1 MKTIFSNR
9 NANNNPK
16 RDDKN
21 YISKNSKDFS
31 NTNIT
36 DSPIKQNMYYPQQN
50 RGININNINQNINN
64 NVEQNMNNINQDIN
78 INSEEKKSYPIK
90 PHYGNIGSNMVLC
103 NKHVL
108 GVKETFSTIIVM
120 IILECISFA
129 AWIVFN
135 NSFFPFYIYII
146 GGVFLLVTE
155 IFYIICFA
163 TEPGIIPR
171 NHPDF
176 IKKEKPE
183 EGNNIKNN
191 VENGI
196 QNKNGNFISNINDLN
211 INHSIENI
219 KNNKN
224 QNAVNNGVKAQP
236 NIFTERVCVTCNIIR
251 PPGAS
256 HCSTCDNCVLNFD
269 HHCVYISN
277 CVGKRN
283 HKFFYIFLIF
293 GTISSLYC
301 IVCQII
307 TIIKVYIISP
317 KGLYREL
324 WHDNKWLLLISF
336 IAMFFSLI
344 LLPCLRI
351 KGILISILIGG
362 YIIFVVIFYVYYT
375 RKGKPHYYNPI
386 IILILAVS
394 IAFGFPVFLA
404 FCKQTSNISN
414 GYTLKQVHSIED
426 ALKNKKEISD
436 DYMRQKPF
444 GEKIRNMINFFS
456 AERGKS
462 LIIPERDLF
471 PNKETEI

>member
-1 MKTIFSNR
+1 MKNIFSNR
-9 NANNNPK
+9 NISNDPNN
-16 RDDKN
+16 KN
-21 YISKNSKDFS
+21 YKSKNSIEFRK
-31 NTNIT
+31 TNIS
-36 DSPIKQNMYYPQQN
+36 DSPGNQNNYYPLQN
-50 RGININNINQNINN
+50 KGNNINNINQNLISDFN
-64 NVEQNMNNINQDIN
+64 QNMNNINQDNNIN
-78 INSEEKKSYPIK
+78 IKEEKSYPIK
-90 PHYGNIGSNMVLC
+90 PHYGNIGSNIVLC

-108 GVKETFSTIIVM
+108 GAKESFSMVITM

-146 GGVFLLVTE
+146 GGVFLLITE
-155 IFYIICFA
+155 IFYIISFA

-176 IKKEKPE
+176 IRKKKPE
-183 EGNNIKNN
+183 EENNIKNN
-191 VENGI
+191 PENLV
-196 QNKNGNFISNINDLN
+196 QNKNEIYISNSNNIN
-211 INHSIENI
+211 INHNI
-219 KNNKN
+219 GDINNNNNN
-224 QNAVNNGVKAQP
+224 QNIANNETKVEP
-236 NIFTERVCVTCNIIR
+236 NIFTERICVTCNIIR

-269 HHCVYISN
+269 HHCVYLSN

-283 HKFFYIFLIF
+283 HKFFYLFLIF
-293 GTISSLYC
+293 GSISSLYC
-301 IVCQII
+301 TICQII

-336 IAMFFSLI
+336 FAMFISLM
-344 LLPCLRI
+344 LLPCLRF
-351 KGILISILIGG
+351 KGVLTSILIGG

-394 IAFGFPVFLA
+394 ILFGYPVFMA
-404 FCKQTSNISN
+404 FLKQTNNISN

-426 ALKNKKEISD
+426 ALKNKIEISE
-436 DYMRQKPF
+436 DYMRQKPL
-444 GEKIRNMINFFS
+444 GERFSNIIKFFS
-456 AERGKS
+456 ADRGKS

-471 PNKETEI
+471 PNKE

>member
-1 MKTIFSNR
+1 MKNIFSNR
-9 NANNNPK
+9 NIINNDPNNN
-16 RDDKN
+16 KN
-21 YISKNSKDFS
+21 YISKNSIEFS
-31 NTNIT
+31 KTNIS
-36 DSPIKQNMYYPQQN
+36 DHPANQNMNYPPQN
-50 RGININNINQNINN
+50 RGNNINNINQNLS
-64 NVEQNMNNINQDIN
+64 NNINQNMMNINQDNNIN
-78 INSEEKKSYPIK
+78 IKEEKSYPIK
-90 PHYGNIGSNMVLC
+90 PHYGNIGSNIVLC
-103 NKHVL
+103 NRHVL
-108 GVKETFSTIIVM
+108 GVKEEFSTVIIM

-146 GGVFLLVTE
+146 GGAFLLITE
-155 IFYIICFA
+155 IIYIISFA

-176 IKKEKPE
+176 IRKKNPE
-183 EGNNIKNN
+183 EENNIKNN
-191 VENGI
+191 SENNV
-196 QNKNGNFISNINDLN
+196 QNKSEIDIYKSNNLN
-211 INHSIENI
+211 INHSFGDI
-219 KNNKN
+219 KNKN
-224 QNAVNNGVKAQP
+224 NQTIVNNETKVEP

-269 HHCVYISN
+269 HHCVYLSN

-283 HKFFYIFLIF
+283 HKFFYLFLIF
-293 GTISSLYC
+293 GSLSSLYC
-301 IVCQII
+301 SVCQII

-324 WHDNKWLLLISF
+324 WHDNKWLLLISL
-336 IAMFFSLI
+336 IAMFISLM
-344 LLPCLRI
+344 LLPCLRF

-386 IILILAVS
+386 ILLILVVS
-394 IAFGFPVFLA
+394 ILFGFPVFMALV
-404 FCKQTSNISN
+404 KQTNNISN
-414 GYTLKQVHSIED
+414 GFTLKQVHSIED
-426 ALKNKKEISD
+426 ALKNKKEISE

-444 GEKIRNMINFFS
+444 GEKISNMIKFFS
-456 AERGKS
+456 ADRGKS

-471 PNKETEI
+471 PNKE

>member
-1 MKTIFSNR
+1 
-9 NANNNPK
+9 
-16 RDDKN
+16 
-21 YISKNSKDFS
+21 
-31 NTNIT
+31 
-36 DSPIKQNMYYPQQN
+36 MYYPLQN
-50 RGININNINQNINN
+50 RGNNINNINQNLSNNIN
-64 NVEQNMNNINQDIN
+64 QNMNNINQENNIN
-78 INSEEKKSYPIK
+78 IKEEKSYPIK
-90 PHYGNIGSNMVLC
+90 PHYGNIGSNIVLC

-108 GVKETFSTIIVM
+108 GVKESFSMVIMM

-146 GGVFLLVTE
+146 GGVFLLITE
-155 IFYIICFA
+155 IFYIISFA

-176 IKKEKPE
+176 IRKKKPE
-183 EGNNIKNN
+183 EENNIKNN
-191 VENGI
+191 PENLV
-196 QNKNGNFISNINDLN
+196 QNKNEIYISKSNNMKLNHNVGDIN
-211 INHSIENI
+211 
-219 KNNKN
+219 NNNNN
-224 QNAVNNGVKAQP
+224 QNIANNETKVEP
-236 NIFTERVCVTCNIIR
+236 NIFTERICVTCNIIR

-269 HHCVYISN
+269 HHCVYLSN

-283 HKFFYIFLIF
+283 HKFFYLFLIF
-293 GTISSLYC
+293 GSISSLYC
-301 IVCQII
+301 TICQII

-336 IAMFFSLI
+336 IAMFISLM

-351 KGILISILIGG
+351 KGVLTFILIVG

-394 IAFGFPVFLA
+394 ILFGYPVFMA
-404 FCKQTSNISN
+404 FLKQTNNISN

-426 ALKNKKEISD
+426 ALKNKIEISE
-436 DYMRQKPF
+436 DYMRQKPL
-444 GEKIRNMINFFS
+444 GERFSNIIKFFS
-456 AERGKS
+456 ADRGKS

-471 PNKETEI
+471 PNKE